1 MPEEKKIKTYNCPV
15 EATVDVIGGKW
26 KAPILW
32 YLRSGTKRF
41 AELRKMMPHV
51 TERMLTHQLREL
63 EHDGVV
69 VRRVYAVVPPK
80 VEYSLSDFGHSLEP
94 VLEVMCRWGMKY
106 QARLVYAQISLER
119 NMISVTTP

>member
-1 MPEEKKIKTYNCPV
+1 MLEEKKAKAYNCPV

-41 AELRKMMPHV
+41 AELRKLMPHV

-69 VRRVYAVVPPK
+69 VRRAYAVIPPK
-80 VEYSLSDFGHSLEP
+80 V
-94 VLEVMCRWGMKY
+94 
-106 QARLVYAQISLER
+106 A
-119 NMISVTTP
+119 

>member
-1 MPEEKKIKTYNCPV
+1 MLEEKKIKAYNCPV
-15 EATVDVIGGKW
+15 EATVDVMGGKW

-69 VRRVYAVVPPK
+69 VRRIYAVVPPK
-80 VEYSLSDFGHSLEP
+80 VEYSLSDFGHSLGP

-106 QARLVYAQISLER
+106 QARLAYPQISLER
-119 NMISVTTP
+119 NMVSVTTL